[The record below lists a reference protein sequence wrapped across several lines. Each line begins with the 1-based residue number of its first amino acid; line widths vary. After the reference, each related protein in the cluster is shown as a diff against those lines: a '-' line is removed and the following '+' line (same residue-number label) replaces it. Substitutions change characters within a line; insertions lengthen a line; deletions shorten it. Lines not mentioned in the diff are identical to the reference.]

1 MGSEAEGR
9 DCGRDCERELGGG
22 VVDGTAR
29 LMAKAWF
36 SMDATNGA
44 SKLVP
49 RNEGGTVA
57 RVEILGPIGGWDVSG
72 SQFLRE
78 LSALGE
84 VDTIDLRVHSPGGEV
99 LDGWAIANGLKNH
112 PAKVVARVEGMAASM
127 GSVVLM
133 AADEVEMPKNSYV
146 MIHNVTGGVWGEAD
160 ELRSAAD
167 LVEKLQDDIIDF
179 YAGRT
184 GIERDEVAEM
194 MRVETWMNGE
204 EAVALGFAD
213 RMLEPVSAAAVV
225 RGIEIGNRFENMP
238 TALAGSVDLEEIEEV
253 SEEDPVEPD
262 EVEAEDEEADERI
275 SDEERLEA
283 GVENSVLDRIKMA
296 LGFSSDGGSGEKSPT
311 ASAALVVALAENKS
325 LDARCAALE
334 TERNEFAASAE
345 RLSAEMLTVEEMIAG
360 AGFTRAEAID
370 LPSPADDADG
380 VGFKTV
386 LDQFES
392 MSAGPGRSAFL
403 RDNEG
408 EILRQMKGRG

>member
-1 MGSEAEGR
+1 
-9 DCGRDCERELGGG
+9 
-22 VVDGTAR
+22 
-29 LMAKAWF
+29 MAK
-36 SMDATNGA
+36 
-44 SKLVP
+44 
-49 RNEGGTVA
+49 R
-57 RVEILGPIGGWDVSG
+57 
-72 SQFLRE
+72 
-78 LSALGE
+78 LS
-84 VDTIDLRVHSPGGEV
+84 
-99 LDGWAIANGLKNH
+99 
-112 PAKVVARVEGMAASM
+112 
-127 GSVVLM
+127 
-133 AADEVEMPKNSYV
+133 
-146 MIHNVTGGVWGEAD
+146 
-160 ELRSAAD
+160 
-167 LVEKLQDDIIDF
+167 
-179 YAGRT
+179 
-184 GIERDEVAEM
+184 
-194 MRVETWMNGE
+194 
-204 EAVALGFAD
+204 
-213 RMLEPVSAAAVV
+213 AAVV

-238 TALAGSVDLEEIEEV
+238 TALAGSVDLEEVEEV